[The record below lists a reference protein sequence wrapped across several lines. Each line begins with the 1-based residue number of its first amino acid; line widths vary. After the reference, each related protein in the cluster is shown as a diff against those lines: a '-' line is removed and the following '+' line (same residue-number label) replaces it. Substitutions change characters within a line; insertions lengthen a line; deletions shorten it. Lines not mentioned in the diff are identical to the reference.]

1 MIQSEA
7 EGCILSGFLRVQG
20 NRVKMSVS
28 IRHIHSW
35 PWVDSGLGKPFQLT
49 FVM

>member
-1 MIQSEA
+1 MIQSEV

-20 NRVKMSVS
+20 NRVKLSVS
-28 IRHIHSW
+28 IRVHSW